1 MIISQT
7 AKTYAKGLI
16 QTAQDGSID
25 FVAIQH
31 DLKTISEIL
40 ESSPDLNTV
49 LLSPAVTMEQKIN
62 IIEDVFRTE
71 ISSQVLNFLKL
82 LVEKVRFNE
91 FEQIVRAFQYELD
104 EINGVKKIVV
114 TSAIELDEVYKQRIT
129 EKLNTKLN
137 KNIVADWQID
147 ESIIGGLIV
156 QIDDDVIDTSIKNKL
171 ENIQKIKGN
180 L

>member
-1 MIISQT
+1 
-7 AKTYAKGLI
+7 
-16 QTAQDGSID
+16 
-25 FVAIQH
+25 
-31 DLKTISEIL
+31 
-40 ESSPDLNTV
+40 
-49 LLSPAVTMEQKIN
+49 
-62 IIEDVFRTE
+62 
-71 ISSQVLNFLKL
+71 
-82 LVEKVRFNE
+82 
-91 FEQIVRAFQYELD
+91 
-104 EINGVKKIVV
+104 
-114 TSAIELDEVYKQRIT
+114 ELDEVYKQRIT